1 MYTTVRN
8 TPAEA
13 SAAPRTGRHRV
24 ASTVL
29 LLGLVS
35 LITDLSQEMVVAV
48 LPLYLVFQAGL
59 TPFQLGLVDG
69 LYQGVSAVLRL
80 VGGLVADRRGR
91 YKEVAVAGYGA
102 SAVCKLGLI
111 AAGGAWLATTG
122 VLLVDRLGKGIR
134 TAPRDAL
141 ISLSSTK
148 AALGLSF
155 GVHRALDT
163 VGALLGPLAAFI
175 LLAQIPNGF
184 NSIFFVSFCIGTI
197 AVAILVLFVRNPD
210 RPAPV
215 EAASPAERPSARAAL
230 RLFRIPRF
238 RAIVIAGGLL
248 GLLTISDAF
257 VYLVAQRQ
265 ADLAPKWFPLL
276 FLGTALAY
284 LVLAIPMGR
293 LADRIGRG
301 RVFLAGHAALIG
313 LYALLRFAP
322 LDTATILLALGLLG
336 SYYAATDGILMAL
349 STTTV
354 PESLLTSGLGLVSS
368 VTAVC
373 RFGSSVVFGTLWT
386 LWGPDAAVLVFL
398 VALAAVLP
406 AAALVLRRS
415 REPLAA

>member
-1 MYTTVRN
+1 
-8 TPAEA
+8 
-13 SAAPRTGRHRV
+13 
-24 ASTVL
+24 
-29 LLGLVS
+29 
-35 LITDLSQEMVVAV
+35 
-48 LPLYLVFQAGL
+48 
-59 TPFQLGLVDG
+59 
-69 LYQGVSAVLRL
+69 
-80 VGGLVADRRGR
+80 
-91 YKEVAVAGYGA
+91 
-102 SAVCKLGLI
+102 
-111 AAGGAWLATTG
+111 
-122 VLLVDRLGKGIR
+122 
-134 TAPRDAL
+134 
-141 ISLSSTK
+141 
-148 AALGLSF
+148 
-155 GVHRALDT
+155 
-163 VGALLGPLAAFI
+163 
-175 LLAQIPNGF
+175 
-184 NSIFFVSFCIGTI
+184 
-197 AVAILVLFVRNPD
+197 
-210 RPAPV
+210 
-215 EAASPAERPSARAAL
+215 
-230 RLFRIPRF
+230 
-238 RAIVIAGGLL
+238 VIAGGLL

-354 PESLLTSGLGLVSS
+354 PEILRTSGLGLVSS

-406 AAALVLRRS
+406 VAALVLRRS

>member
-8 TPAEA
+8 TPADA
-13 SAAPRTGRHRV
+13 IAAPRTGRRRV

-59 TPFQLGLVDG
+59 TPLQLGLIDG
-69 LYQGVSAVLRL
+69 LYQGVTAILRL

-148 AALGLSF
+148 AALGVSF

-184 NSIFFVSFCIGTI
+184 NTIFFVSFCVGTI

-215 EAASPAERPSARAAL
+215 EAAAPAERPSARAAL
-230 RLFRIPRF
+230 ALFRIPRF

-284 LVLAIPMGR
+284 LVLAVPMGR

-322 LDTATILLALGLLG
+322 LDTGTVLLGLGLLG

-354 PESLLTSGLGLVSS
+354 PERLRTSGLGLVSS
-368 VTAVC
+368 VTAIC
-373 RFGSSVVFGTLWT
+373 RFGSSVLFGVLWT
-386 LWGPDAAVLVFL
+386 VSGSDVAVLVFGVGL
-398 VALAAVLP
+398 T
-406 AAALVLRRS
+406 AAL
-415 REPLAA
+415 PLAALILRRNREPVAA

>member
-13 SAAPRTGRHRV
+13 SAAPRTGRRRV

-59 TPFQLGLVDG
+59 TPLQLGLVDG

-80 VGGLVADRRGR
+80 VGGLLADRRGR

-111 AAGGAWLATTG
+111 AVGGAWLATTG

-163 VGALLGPLAAFI
+163 VGALLGPLAAFL
-175 LLAQIPNGF
+175 LLAEMPNGF
-184 NSIFFVSFCIGTI
+184 DSIFMVSFCLGTI
-197 AVAILVLFVRNPD
+197 GVGILVLFVRNPD
-210 RPAPV
+210 RPAEIE
-215 EAASPAERPSARAAL
+215 EAPRVARPSARAAFA
-230 RLFRIPRF
+230 LFRLPRF
-238 RAIVIAGGLL
+238 RAIAIAGGVL
-248 GLLTISDAF
+248 GFVTISDAF
-257 VYLVAQRQ
+257 VYLVAQHRS
-265 ADLAPKWFPLL
+265 DLEPKWFPLL
-276 FLGTALAY
+276 FLGTALTY
-284 LVLAIPMGR
+284 LLLAIPFGR
-293 LADRIGRG
+293 LGDRIGRG
-301 RVFLAGHAALIG
+301 KVFVGGHVCLVALYAILAFAALDTVTI
-313 LYALLRFAP
+313 LAALALLGA
-322 LDTATILLALGLLG
+322 
-336 SYYAATDGILMAL
+336 YYAATDGVLMAL
-349 STTTV
+349 SSTTV
-354 PESLLTSGLGLVSS
+354 PEVLRTSGLGLISS
-368 VTAVC
+368 VTALC
-373 RFGSSVVFGTLWT
+373 RFGSSIVFGALWT
-386 LWGPDAAVLVFL
+386 VWNPDAAVLVFM
-398 VALAAVLP
+398 
-406 AAALVLRRS
+406 
-415 REPLAA
+415 

>member
-1 MYTTVRN
+1 MTTIPDRCSASRIVRRAKGSSSAMIARTTSSVPLSSLSSPPTGASCRSVGCATVANRRAARKPRTLRAVAWWMYTTVRN

-13 SAAPRTGRHRV
+13 ITVPRTGRRRRV

-59 TPFQLGLVDG
+59 TPLQLGLVDG

-80 VGGLVADRRGR
+80 VGGLIADRRGR
-91 YKEVAVAGYGA
+91 YKEVAALGYGA
-102 SAVCKLGLI
+102 STVCKLGLI

-184 NSIFFVSFCIGTI
+184 N
-197 AVAILVLFVRNPD
+197 
-210 RPAPV
+210 
-215 EAASPAERPSARAAL
+215 
-230 RLFRIPRF
+230 
-238 RAIVIAGGLL
+238 
-248 GLLTISDAF
+248 
-257 VYLVAQRQ
+257 
-265 ADLAPKWFPLL
+265 
-276 FLGTALAY
+276 
-284 LVLAIPMGR
+284 
-293 LADRIGRG
+293 
-301 RVFLAGHAALIG
+301 
-313 LYALLRFAP
+313 
-322 LDTATILLALGLLG
+322 
-336 SYYAATDGILMAL
+336 
-349 STTTV
+349 
-354 PESLLTSGLGLVSS
+354 
-368 VTAVC
+368 
-373 RFGSSVVFGTLWT
+373 
-386 LWGPDAAVLVFL
+386 
-398 VALAAVLP
+398 
-406 AAALVLRRS
+406 
-415 REPLAA
+415 